1 MFLVKCRK
9 DVLKLRT
16 GTLHLIK
23 IAANSN
29 RRTRQ
34 EAAQKNLF
42 CWGLLW
48 CNYKGMRCVLC
59 GPFSRWNLV
68 VNTLCQTEMKKYKN
82 TKNVGMLHQI
92 YIKTPEGMNE
102 TVSEEKT
109 GFAYALKPIYQSL
122 LPLKPNN
129 LNGLNLKIEITNL
142 KKSKADNAQIHL
154 VAGVWPC
161 GSRCNLEIP
170 RQYNASSRQEF
181 SSSSSLCNNICC
193 YL

>member
-1 MFLVKCRK
+1 MANFKNMFLVKCRK

-23 IAANSN
+23 IAANSY

-34 EAAQKNLF
+34 EAAQRNLF
-42 CWGLLW
+42 CRGLLW

-102 TVSEEKT
+102 NGVGRKDRLRICAEANLSVSSAAKT
-109 GFAYALKPIYQSL
+109 K
-122 LPLKPNN
+122 
-129 LNGLNLKIEITNL
+129 
-142 KKSKADNAQIHL
+142 
-154 VAGVWPC
+154 
-161 GSRCNLEIP
+161 
-170 RQYNASSRQEF
+170 
-181 SSSSSLCNNICC
+181 
-193 YL
+193 